1 MKKKEVN
8 AYKKMTP
15 EQLAAFL
22 ALRRRGGIVPA
33 KKGKGSYNRQEQKK
47 MERERQKMFVY
58 IVIEDSLDDSSEI
71 CGVYSNS
78 ISAANKKFE
87 LETKN
92 RYPAFFS
99 YRIEKFPIWD

>member
-1 MKKKEVN
+1 MKYVILPVEREVREMKKKEVN

-47 MERERQKMFVY
+47 MVK
-58 IVIEDSLDDSSEI
+58 
-71 CGVYSNS
+71 G
-78 ISAANKKFE
+78 
-87 LETKN
+87 
-92 RYPAFFS
+92 
-99 YRIEKFPIWD
+99 W

>member
-1 MKKKEVN
+1 MRLNLIPLSPGQKIFFKKFLTFEIKYAILPVEREVKRMKKKEVN

-47 MERERQKMFVY
+47 MERE
-58 IVIEDSLDDSSEI
+58 
-71 CGVYSNS
+71 
-78 ISAANKKFE
+78 
-87 LETKN
+87 
-92 RYPAFFS
+92 
-99 YRIEKFPIWD
+99 

>member
-33 KKGKGSYNRQEQKK
+33 IKGKGSYNRQEQKK
-47 MERERQKMFVY
+47 MERE
-58 IVIEDSLDDSSEI
+58 
-71 CGVYSNS
+71 G
-78 ISAANKKFE
+78 
-87 LETKN
+87 
-92 RYPAFFS
+92 
-99 YRIEKFPIWD
+99 

>member
-47 MERERQKMFVY
+47 MVK
-58 IVIEDSLDDSSEI
+58 
-71 CGVYSNS
+71 G
-78 ISAANKKFE
+78 
-87 LETKN
+87 
-92 RYPAFFS
+92 
-99 YRIEKFPIWD
+99 W